1 MMRAFGGDSH
11 FKQIKAYLTA
21 DIFALIVGRY
31 IHISCL
37 VKRSVGRLAV
47 IIKIKQ
53 VKFKFRAEKTG
64 NTGLLCFFNRLH

>member
-21 DIFALIVGRY
+21 DIFALIVRRY

-47 IIKIKQ
+47 IVEI
-53 VKFKFRAEKTG
+53 E
-64 NTGLLCFFNRLH
+64 